1 MPVIHANASTSTRNG
16 LNVVHVRTIRRSAVV
31 FIVSGFEMRRMNV
44 GTKYAYVATL
54 LRTIE
59 TEDMSHKFLTK
70 PV

>member
-1 MPVIHANASTSTRNG
+1 MQ
-16 LNVVHVRTIRRSAVV
+16 RSSAA
-31 FIVSGFEMRRMNV
+31 FIVSGFEMRRMYV